1 MANKKKRSRR
11 WSLNELKDLHSTIH
25 YAEKVGDS
33 IDLAKEALADKY
45 QVTVN
50 AINLRYKRYLAGKSV
65 PDRNKAT
72 VKEPTLG
79 KGKRRPYKKRVSKAE
94 VFTDRSVVLPIKD
107 LNIDLKKG
115 TLTIIY

>member
-50 AINLRYKRYLAGKSV
+50 AINLRHRRYLAGKSV